1 MSDQLD
7 DIEYRARCMAER
19 YDLLMK
25 WATRADGCYCPIDII
40 SINTRFGNGPT
51 QKPNAYGLGDRIYDH
66 YYIYAL
72 IENSAWEVSEQLQRV
87 RNGHVHPSDQAF
99 WSEVL
104 DYFKVGDV
112 FKPNQSIDELERYAS
127 VYLFCE
133 FSIFSHND
141 KELYGLITQLEK
153 RFRELRPGS
162 NLEFNKPS
170 INGGGCYVATAVYG
184 SYDCPEVWTLRRY
197 RDQYLSESLLGR
209 AFIRLY
215 YTVSPTLVKWF
226 GKKAWFSRLFRS
238 RLDRMVSK
246 LKSKGY
252 ESTPYFDRG
261 R

>member
-7 DIEYRARCMAER
+7 DIEYRARRMAEL

-25 WATRADGCYCPIDII
+25 WGTRADGCYCPFKIYGIY
-40 SINTRFGNGPT
+40 TMF
-51 QKPNAYGLGDRIYDH
+51 GLGPDQRGNAHGLKRQYDY

-72 IENSAWEVSEQLQRV
+72 IDDHAGDVSEQLQRV
-87 RNGHVHPSDQAF
+87 RGGHAHPSDQAF
-99 WSEVL
+99 WSEAL

-112 FKPNQSIDELERYAS
+112 FKPNQSLDELERHAS
-127 VYLFCE
+127 VHLYYDFVIPSHDHDELFAQ
-133 FSIFSHND
+133 INQ
-141 KELYGLITQLEK
+141 IEK
-153 RFRELRPGS
+153 RFRELRPDS
-162 NLEFNKPS
+162 NLEFSKPTANS
-170 INGGGCYVATAVYG
+170 GGCYVATAVYG

-209 AFIRLY
+209 SFIRLY
-215 YTVSPTLVKWF
+215 YAISPTLVKWF
-226 GKKAWFSRLFRS
+226 GGKAWFNRMFRS